1 MQDNSK
7 MGYDFGAVSSIVYLN
22 EGPFHENNTL
32 EVIRL
37 NSYFMKHQLSQ
48 TRDFSD

>member
-1 MQDNSK
+1 MQDDSK
-7 MGYDFGAVSSIVYLN
+7 MGYDFGAISSIVYLN

-32 EVIRL
+32 EVI
-37 NSYFMKHQLSQ
+37 YFMKHKLSQ